1 MNRIQASTIIYLG
14 AIASTL
20 VVLFVLMFDRF
31 TYYDYEVTQCA
42 AGDATLHVRLTGSYD
57 PSRPRTRASPYNL
70 FIEVS
75 GVDDKHAITSVSVRP
90 ASPGLSQMFPSM
102 ERFEGGGSGASDV
115 SFRLLSTGLPLGY
128 DDQLIEGTILG
139 ELPGEQP
146 KRFSCLVGRDL
157 HSEWRAPWMDAFMS
171 V

>member
-1 MNRIQASTIIYLG
+1 MNKAQASTGIYLV

-20 VVLFVLMFDRF
+20 AVLFVLLFDRY
-31 TYYDYEVTQCA
+31 TYYDYEVTQCT

-57 PSRPRTRASPYNL
+57 PSRPRTRSSPYNL

-75 GVDDKHAITSVSVRP
+75 GVDDNHEITRVSIRP
-90 ASPGLSQMFPSM
+90 ASPGGSQLFPSM
-102 ERFEGGGSGASDV
+102 ERFEGGGSGANDAA
-115 SFRLLSTGLPLGY
+115 FRLLSTGLPLRY
-128 DDQLIEGTILG
+128 EDQLIEGAVLG

-146 KRFSCLVGRDL
+146 RRFSCLVRRDL
-157 HSEWRAPWMDAFMS
+157 HSEWRAPWLDAFMS

>member
-1 MNRIQASTIIYLG
+1 LNRIQASTIIYLG

-31 TYYDYEVTQCA
+31 TYYDYKVTQCA

-70 FIEVS
+70 FIAVS

-90 ASPGLSQMFPSM
+90 ASP
-102 ERFEGGGSGASDV
+102 
-115 SFRLLSTGLPLGY
+115 
-128 DDQLIEGTILG
+128 
-139 ELPGEQP
+139 
-146 KRFSCLVGRDL
+146 
-157 HSEWRAPWMDAFMS
+157 
-171 V
+171 